1 MQPRPRYSPA
11 SIYVITLPLTNE
23 KHCGRGDTCSPALIC
38 RRVLLLA
45 AARILITTAH
55 VRKYSSSSLM
65 FNGGLHPRASQ
76 YRHLLDYSPDV
87 TQVISSSLFSSY
99 SLQCTNFSFPV
110 PLTLPFSHRNVY
122 LSEGERGRKNN
133 NNKEKK
139 NIYIYIYIY
148 IYFF

>member
-1 MQPRPRYSPA
+1 MQPRLDLQAGA
-11 SIYVITLPLTNE
+11 SS
-23 KHCGRGDTCSPALIC
+23 CSGPNPHHYCAC
-38 RRVLLLA
+38 A
-45 AARILITTAH
+45 
-55 VRKYSSSSLM
+55 KYSSSSLM

-122 LSEGERGRKNN
+122 LSEGERGRKIIII
-133 NNKEKK
+133 KK
-139 NIYIYIYIY
+139 KKKKKKYIYI
-148 IYFF
+148 FFFNKIQPQAVKFFALNQFL